1 MRNSSA
7 QFKRA
12 FSMKDGGMNGVNGLS
27 PLHNFVKAKQK
38 INSTFGD
45 IGKFLEDCNNFLS
58 ECKIADDN
66 NEDLKKFS
74 SEVSGFLAQVSSISE
89 VLARDQMKVA
99 FFGRTSNGKSTAVN
113 AMLQDKILPM
123 GIGHTTNCFLS
134 VHGSDLPDPYIL
146 TPDSNDK
153 RNIKSL
159 SQLAHAL
166 CDEKLEH
173 SSLVQVFWPKT
184 RCKMLSEDVV
194 LVDSPGIDVSPDLD
208 SWIDKHCLDADVFVL
223 VANAESTLMVT
234 EKNFFHKVS
243 QRLSRPNIF
252 ILNNRWDASASEPDT
267 MELVKNQHLQR
278 NISFLVD
285 ELKCVDR
292 AQAEDRVFFVSAKE
306 TLMTRMQKHQGMP
319 QEGGAIH
326 VEGFP
331 ARQLEFENFEQK
343 FEECI
348 SKSAIQTKFE
358 SHSVS
363 GLQIANMVKVI
374 MEQIVGCAFQQRTLL
389 EKTKKEQEDRLE
401 YVKEQLEVCTHDAKR
416 RIKDI
421 TAKVEGQVTEAMTE
435 EIGRLGLLVNE
446 FDHPFHPHP
455 GFLRTYKKELYSH
468 LESGLG
474 RNMTARCSNSQTQV
488 ICDAQKDMADRLR
501 GLLPP
506 ESPEVSLEPGAPA
519 LDFQTSYKLDVSSL
533 CSDFQEDIEFHFSLG
548 WQAILR
554 KFLAPHNASLAIALG
569 ANLQRNVQSIVPT
582 AQYNTQAQSA
592 EGRPVGSSQASSTRE
607 VMRRPDGD
615 EVAVAVIQGLAS
627 LTSRTGTL
635 VVIIGGLIWKTVG
648 WKFIALC
655 GGLYSGVYVI
665 ERLRWTNNA
674 KEKAFK
680 RQFVEYASEKLQL
693 VVSFTSANCSIQVQQ
708 ELTSSFVRLKSLVQR
723 AKETLEEDIIELCK
737 EITRLEKI
745 ENDAKIL
752 RNKASWFE
760 SELSQFITEFGLAKS
775 KI

>member
-1 MRNSSA
+1 MRNSS

-12 FSMKDGGMNGVNGLS
+12 LSLKDGEMNGVNGVS
-27 PLHNFVKAKQK
+27 PLRNFVKAKQK
-38 INSTFGD
+38 INSTFGH
-45 IGKFLEDCNNFLS
+45 IGKFLEDCNTFLLQC
-58 ECKIADDN
+58 EIADDSI
-66 NEDLKKFS
+66 EDVKNFS

-99 FFGRTSNGKSTAVN
+99 FFGRTSNGKSTTVN

-146 TPDSNDK
+146 TAGSNDK
-153 RNIKSL
+153 RNVKSL

-166 CDEKLEH
+166 CDDKLDH

-184 RCKMLSEDVV
+184 RCKLLSEDVV

-208 SWIDKHCLDADVFVL
+208 LWIDKHCLDADVFVL

-234 EKNFFHKVS
+234 EKNFFHKVN

-285 ELKCVDR
+285 ELKCVDQ
-292 AQAEDRVFFVSAKE
+292 AQAEDRVFFVSSKE
-306 TLMTRMQKHQGMP
+306 TLMTRMQKHKGMP

-326 VEGFP
+326 VEGFQ
-331 ARQLEFENFEQK
+331 ARQMEFENFERK

-358 SHSVS
+358 SHAVS
-363 GLQIANMVKVI
+363 GLKIANVVKDI
-374 MEQIVGCAFQQRTLL
+374 MEQVVGCAFQRRSRL
-389 EKTKKEQEDRLE
+389 EKAKKEQEDRLE
-401 YVKEQLEVCTHDAKR
+401 YVKEQLEICSHDAKR
-416 RIKDI
+416 RIKEI
-421 TAKVEGQVTEAMTE
+421 TSIVEGQVTDAMTE

-455 GFLRTYKKELYSH
+455 GFLKTYKKELYGH
-468 LESGLG
+468 LERGLG

-488 ICDAQKDMADRLR
+488 INDAQRDMADRLR
-501 GLLPP
+501 SLLPP
-506 ESPEVSLEPGAPA
+506 ESPEFLLEPAATA
-519 LDFQTSYKLDVSSL
+519 LDFQASYKLDVPSL
-533 CSDFQEDIEFHFSLG
+533 CIDFREDIEFHFSLG

-569 ANLQRNVQSIVPT
+569 ANLQRNVRSLVPT
-582 AQYNTQAQSA
+582 AQYSTQST
-592 EGRPVGSSQASSTRE
+592 EGRTATSSQVNSTCE
-607 VMRRPDGD
+607 MLRRPEGD
-615 EVAVAVIQGLAS
+615 EVAAAVMTGLAS

-635 VVIIGGLIWKTVG
+635 VVIAGGLIWKTVG

-655 GGLYSGVYVI
+655 AGLYSGVYVI
-665 ERLRWTNNA
+665 ERLRWNNGA

-680 RQFVEYASEKLQL
+680 KQFVEYATEKLHL

-708 ELTSSFVRLKSLVQR
+708 ELSSSFVKLKSLVQR
-723 AKETLEEDIIELCK
+723 AKESLEENIIELCK

-745 ENDAKIL
+745 ENEAKIL

-760 SELSQFITEFGLAKS
+760 SELSQFITEFGLAKC
-775 KI
+775 KM

>member
-1 MRNSSA
+1 
-7 QFKRA
+7 
-12 FSMKDGGMNGVNGLS
+12 MNGVNGVS
-27 PLHNFVKAKQK
+27 PLRNFVKAKQK
-38 INSTFGD
+38 INSTFGH
-45 IGKFLEDCNNFLS
+45 IGKFLEDCNTFLLQC
-58 ECKIADDN
+58 EIADDSI
-66 NEDLKKFS
+66 EDVKNFS

-99 FFGRTSNGKSTAVN
+99 FFGRTSNGKSTTVN

-146 TPDSNDK
+146 TAGSNDK
-153 RNIKSL
+153 RNVKSL

-166 CDEKLEH
+166 CDDKLEH

-184 RCKMLSEDVV
+184 RCKLLSEDVV

-234 EKNFFHKVS
+234 EKNFFHKVN

-285 ELKCVDR
+285 ELKCVDQ
-292 AQAEDRVFFVSAKE
+292 AQAEDRVFFVSSKE
-306 TLMTRMQKHQGMP
+306 TLMTRMQKHKGMP

-326 VEGFP
+326 VEGFQ
-331 ARQLEFENFEQK
+331 ARQMEFENFERK

-358 SHSVS
+358 SHAVS
-363 GLQIANMVKVI
+363 GLKIANVVKDI
-374 MEQIVGCAFQQRTLL
+374 MEQVVGCAFQRRSRL
-389 EKTKKEQEDRLE
+389 EKAKKEQEDRLE
-401 YVKEQLEVCTHDAKR
+401 YVKEQLEICSHDAKR
-416 RIKDI
+416 RIKEI
-421 TAKVEGQVTEAMTE
+421 TSIVEGQVTDAMTE

-455 GFLRTYKKELYSH
+455 GFLKTYKKELYGH
-468 LESGLG
+468 LERGLG

-488 ICDAQKDMADRLR
+488 INDAQRDMADRLR
-501 GLLPP
+501 SLLPP
-506 ESPEVSLEPGAPA
+506 ESPEFLLEPAATA
-519 LDFQTSYKLDVSSL
+519 LDFQASYKLDVPSL
-533 CSDFQEDIEFHFSLG
+533 CVDFREDIEFHFSLG

-569 ANLQRNVQSIVPT
+569 ANLQRNVRTLVPT
-582 AQYNTQAQSA
+582 AQYNTQST
-592 EGRPVGSSQASSTRE
+592 EGRTATSSQVNSTCE
-607 VMRRPDGD
+607 MLRRPEGD
-615 EVAVAVIQGLAS
+615 EVAAAVITGLAS

-635 VVIIGGLIWKTVG
+635 VVIAGGLIWKTVG

-655 GGLYSGVYVI
+655 AGLYSGVYVI
-665 ERLRWTNNA
+665 ERLRWNNSA

-680 RQFVEYASEKLQL
+680 KQFVEYATEKLHL

-708 ELTSSFVRLKSLVQR
+708 ELSSSFVKLKSLVQR
-723 AKETLEEDIIELCK
+723 AKESLEENIIELCK

-745 ENDAKIL
+745 ENEAKIL

-760 SELSQFITEFGLAKS
+760 SELSQFITEFGLAKC
-775 KI
+775 KM

>member
-1 MRNSSA
+1 MRNSS

-12 FSMKDGGMNGVNGLS
+12 LSLKDGEMNGVNGVS
-27 PLHNFVKAKQK
+27 PLRNFVKAKQK
-38 INSTFGD
+38 INSTFGH
-45 IGKFLEDCNNFLS
+45 IGKFLEDCNTFLLQC
-58 ECKIADDN
+58 EIADDSM
-66 NEDLKKFS
+66 EDVKNFS

-99 FFGRTSNGKSTAVN
+99 FFGRTSNGKSTTVN

-134 VHGSDLPDPYIL
+134 VHGSDQPDPYIL
-146 TPDSNDK
+146 TAGSNDK
-153 RNIKSL
+153 RNVKSL

-166 CDEKLEH
+166 CDDKLEH

-184 RCKMLSEDVV
+184 RCKLLSEDVV

-208 SWIDKHCLDADVFVL
+208 LWIDKHCLDADVFVL

-234 EKNFFHKVS
+234 EKNFFHKVN

-285 ELKCVDR
+285 ELKCVDQ
-292 AQAEDRVFFVSAKE
+292 AQAEDRVFFVSSKE
-306 TLMTRMQKHQGMP
+306 TLMTRMQKHKGMP

-326 VEGFP
+326 VEGFQ
-331 ARQLEFENFEQK
+331 ARQMEFENFERK

-358 SHSVS
+358 SHAVS
-363 GLQIANMVKVI
+363 GLKIANVVKDI
-374 MEQIVGCAFQQRTLL
+374 MEQVVGCAFQRRSRL
-389 EKTKKEQEDRLE
+389 EKAKKEQEDRLE
-401 YVKEQLEVCTHDAKR
+401 YVKEQLEICSHDAKR
-416 RIKDI
+416 RIKEI
-421 TAKVEGQVTEAMTE
+421 TSVVEGQVTDAMTE

-455 GFLRTYKKELYSH
+455 GFLKTYKKELYGH
-468 LESGLG
+468 LERGLG

-488 ICDAQKDMADRLR
+488 VNDAQRDMADRLR
-501 GLLPP
+501 SLLPP
-506 ESPEVSLEPGAPA
+506 ESPEFLLEPAATA
-519 LDFQTSYKLDVSSL
+519 LDFQASYKLDVPSL
-533 CSDFQEDIEFHFSLG
+533 CVDFREDIEFHFSLG

-569 ANLQRNVQSIVPT
+569 ANLQRNVRSLVPT
-582 AQYNTQAQSA
+582 AQYSTQST
-592 EGRPVGSSQASSTRE
+592 EGRTATSSQVNSTCE
-607 VMRRPDGD
+607 MLRRPEGD
-615 EVAVAVIQGLAS
+615 EVAAAVITGLAS
-627 LTSRTGTL
+627 VTSRTGTL
-635 VVIIGGLIWKTVG
+635 VVIAGGLIWKTVG

-655 GGLYSGVYVI
+655 AGLYSGVYVI
-665 ERLRWTNNA
+665 ERLRWNNGA

-680 RQFVEYASEKLQL
+680 KQFVEYATEKLHL

-708 ELTSSFVRLKSLVQR
+708 ELSSSFVKLKSLVQR
-723 AKETLEEDIIELCK
+723 AKESLEENIIELCK

-745 ENDAKIL
+745 ENEAKIL

-760 SELSQFITEFGLAKS
+760 SELSQFITEFGLAKC
-775 KI
+775 KM

>member
-1 MRNSSA
+1 MRNSS

-12 FSMKDGGMNGVNGLS
+12 LSLKDGEMNGVNGVS
-27 PLHNFVKAKQK
+27 PLRNFVKAKQK
-38 INSTFGD
+38 INSTFGH
-45 IGKFLEDCNNFLS
+45 IGKFLEDCNTFLLQC
-58 ECKIADDN
+58 EIADDSS
-66 NEDLKKFS
+66 EDVKNFS

-99 FFGRTSNGKSTAVN
+99 FFGRTSNGKSTTVN

-146 TPDSNDK
+146 TAGSNDK
-153 RNIKSL
+153 RNVKSL

-166 CDEKLEH
+166 CDDKLDH

-184 RCKMLSEDVV
+184 RCKLLSEDVV

-208 SWIDKHCLDADVFVL
+208 LWIDKHCLDADVFVL

-234 EKNFFHKVS
+234 EKNFFHKVN

-285 ELKCVDR
+285 ELKCVDQ
-292 AQAEDRVFFVSAKE
+292 AQAEDRVFFVSSKE
-306 TLMTRMQKHQGMP
+306 TLMTRMQKHKGMP

-326 VEGFP
+326 VEGFQ
-331 ARQLEFENFEQK
+331 ARQMEFENFERK

-358 SHSVS
+358 SHAVS
-363 GLQIANMVKVI
+363 GLKIANVVKDI
-374 MEQIVGCAFQQRTLL
+374 MEQVVGCAFQRRSRL
-389 EKTKKEQEDRLE
+389 EKAKKEQEDRLE
-401 YVKEQLEVCTHDAKR
+401 YVKEQLEICSHDAKR
-416 RIKDI
+416 RIKEI
-421 TAKVEGQVTEAMTE
+421 TSIVEGQVTDAMTE

-455 GFLRTYKKELYSH
+455 GFLKTYKKELYGH
-468 LESGLG
+468 LERGLG

-488 ICDAQKDMADRLR
+488 INDAQRDMADRLR
-501 GLLPP
+501 SLLPP
-506 ESPEVSLEPGAPA
+506 ESPEFLLEPTATA
-519 LDFQTSYKLDVSSL
+519 LDFQASYKLDVPSL
-533 CSDFQEDIEFHFSLG
+533 CIDFREDIEFHFSLG

-569 ANLQRNVQSIVPT
+569 ANLQRNVRSLVPT
-582 AQYNTQAQSA
+582 AQYSTQST
-592 EGRPVGSSQASSTRE
+592 EGRTATSSQVNSTCE
-607 VMRRPDGD
+607 MLRRPEGD
-615 EVAVAVIQGLAS
+615 EVAAAVITGLAS

-635 VVIIGGLIWKTVG
+635 VVIAGGLIWKTVG

-665 ERLRWTNNA
+665 ERLRWNNGA

-680 RQFVEYASEKLQL
+680 KQFVEYATEKLHL

-708 ELTSSFVRLKSLVQR
+708 ELSSSFVKLKSLVQR
-723 AKETLEEDIIELCK
+723 AKESLEENIIELCK

-745 ENDAKIL
+745 ENEAKIL

-760 SELSQFITEFGLAKS
+760 SELSQFITEFGLAKC
-775 KI
+775 KM

>member
-1 MRNSSA
+1 MRNSS

-12 FSMKDGGMNGVNGLS
+12 LSLKDGEMNGVNGVS
-27 PLHNFVKAKQK
+27 PLRNFVKAKQK
-38 INSTFGD
+38 INSAFGH
-45 IGKFLEDCNNFLS
+45 IGKFLEDCNTFLLQC
-58 ECKIADDN
+58 EIADDSI
-66 NEDLKKFS
+66 EDVKNFS

-99 FFGRTSNGKSTAVN
+99 FFGRTSNGKSTTVN

-146 TPDSNDK
+146 TAGSNDK
-153 RNIKSL
+153 RNVKSL

-166 CDEKLEH
+166 CDDKLEH

-184 RCKMLSEDVV
+184 RCKLLSEDVV

-208 SWIDKHCLDADVFVL
+208 LWIDKHCLDADVFVL

-234 EKNFFHKVS
+234 EKNFFHKVN

-285 ELKCVDR
+285 ELKCVDQ
-292 AQAEDRVFFVSAKE
+292 AQAEDRVFFVSSKE
-306 TLMTRMQKHQGMP
+306 TLMTRMQKHKGMP

-326 VEGFP
+326 VEGFQ
-331 ARQLEFENFEQK
+331 ARQMEFENFERK

-358 SHSVS
+358 SHAVS
-363 GLQIANMVKVI
+363 GLKIANVVKDI
-374 MEQIVGCAFQQRTLL
+374 MEQVVGCAFQRRSRL
-389 EKTKKEQEDRLE
+389 EKAKKEQEDRLE
-401 YVKEQLEVCTHDAKR
+401 YVKEQLEICSHDAKR
-416 RIKDI
+416 RIKEI
-421 TAKVEGQVTEAMTE
+421 TSIVEGQVTDAMTE

-455 GFLRTYKKELYSH
+455 GFLKTYKKELYGH
-468 LESGLG
+468 LERGLG

-488 ICDAQKDMADRLR
+488 INDAQRDMADRLQS
-501 GLLPP
+501 LLPP
-506 ESPEVSLEPGAPA
+506 ESPEFSLEPAATA
-519 LDFQTSYKLDVSSL
+519 LDFQASYKLDVPSL
-533 CSDFQEDIEFHFSLG
+533 CVDFREDIEFHFSLG

-569 ANLQRNVQSIVPT
+569 ANLQRNVRSLVPT
-582 AQYNTQAQSA
+582 AQYSTQST
-592 EGRPVGSSQASSTRE
+592 EGRTATSSQVNSTCE
-607 VMRRPDGD
+607 MLRRPEGD
-615 EVAVAVIQGLAS
+615 EVAAAVITGLAS
-627 LTSRTGTL
+627 VTSRTGTL
-635 VVIIGGLIWKTVG
+635 VVIAGGLIWKTVG

-655 GGLYSGVYVI
+655 AGLYSGVYVI
-665 ERLRWTNNA
+665 ERLRWNNGA

-680 RQFVEYASEKLQL
+680 KQFVEYATEKLHL

-708 ELTSSFVRLKSLVQR
+708 ELSSSFVKLKSLVQR
-723 AKETLEEDIIELCK
+723 AKESLEENIIELCK

-745 ENDAKIL
+745 ENEAKIL

-760 SELSQFITEFGLAKS
+760 SELSQFITEFGLAKC
-775 KI
+775 KM

>member
-1 MRNSSA
+1 MRNSS

-12 FSMKDGGMNGVNGLS
+12 LSLKDGEMNGVNGVS
-27 PLHNFVKAKQK
+27 PLRNFVKAKQK
-38 INSTFGD
+38 INSTFGH
-45 IGKFLEDCNNFLS
+45 IGKFLEDCNTFLLQC
-58 ECKIADDN
+58 EIADDSI
-66 NEDLKKFS
+66 EDVKNFS

-99 FFGRTSNGKSTAVN
+99 FFGRTSNGKSTTVN

-146 TPDSNDK
+146 TAGSNDK
-153 RNIKSL
+153 RNVKSL

-166 CDEKLEH
+166 CDDKLEH

-184 RCKMLSEDVV
+184 RCKLLSEDVV

-208 SWIDKHCLDADVFVL
+208 LWIDKHCLDADVFVL

-234 EKNFFHKVS
+234 EKNFFHKVN

-285 ELKCVDR
+285 ELKCVDQ
-292 AQAEDRVFFVSAKE
+292 AQAEDRVFFVSSKE
-306 TLMTRMQKHQGMP
+306 TLMTRMQKHKGMP

-326 VEGFP
+326 VEGFQ
-331 ARQLEFENFEQK
+331 ARQMEFENFERK

-358 SHSVS
+358 SHAVS
-363 GLQIANMVKVI
+363 GLKIANMVKDI
-374 MEQIVGCAFQQRTLL
+374 MEQVVGCAFQRRSRL
-389 EKTKKEQEDRLE
+389 EKAKKEQEDRLE
-401 YVKEQLEVCTHDAKR
+401 YVKEQLEICSHDAKR
-416 RIKDI
+416 RIKEI
-421 TAKVEGQVTEAMTE
+421 TSIVEGQVTDAMTE

-455 GFLRTYKKELYSH
+455 GFLKTYKKELYGH
-468 LESGLG
+468 LERGLG

-488 ICDAQKDMADRLR
+488 INDAQRDMADRLQS
-501 GLLPP
+501 LLPP
-506 ESPEVSLEPGAPA
+506 ESPEFSLEPAATA
-519 LDFQTSYKLDVSSL
+519 LDFQASYKLDVPSL
-533 CSDFQEDIEFHFSLG
+533 CVDFREDIEFHFSLG

-569 ANLQRNVQSIVPT
+569 ANLQRNVRSLVPT
-582 AQYNTQAQSA
+582 AQYSTQST
-592 EGRPVGSSQASSTRE
+592 EGRTATSSQVNSTCE
-607 VMRRPDGD
+607 MLRRPEGD
-615 EVAVAVIQGLAS
+615 EVAAAVITGLAS
-627 LTSRTGTL
+627 VTSRTGTL
-635 VVIIGGLIWKTVG
+635 VVIAGGLIWKTVG

-655 GGLYSGVYVI
+655 AGLYSGVYVI
-665 ERLRWTNNA
+665 ERLRWNNGA

-680 RQFVEYASEKLQL
+680 KQFVEYATEKLHL

-708 ELTSSFVRLKSLVQR
+708 ELSSSFVKLKSLVQR
-723 AKETLEEDIIELCK
+723 AKESLEENIIELCK

-745 ENDAKIL
+745 ENEAKIL

-760 SELSQFITEFGLAKS
+760 SELSQFITEFGLAKC
-775 KI
+775 KM

>member
-1 MRNSSA
+1 MRNSS

-12 FSMKDGGMNGVNGLS
+12 LSLKDGEMNGVNGVS
-27 PLHNFVKAKQK
+27 PLRKFVKAKQK
-38 INSTFGD
+38 INSTFGH
-45 IGKFLEDCNNFLS
+45 IGKFLEDCNTFLLQC
-58 ECKIADDN
+58 EIADDSM
-66 NEDLKKFS
+66 EDVKNFS

-99 FFGRTSNGKSTAVN
+99 FFGRTSNGKSTTVN

-134 VHGSDLPDPYIL
+134 VHGSDQPDPYIL
-146 TPDSNDK
+146 TAGSNDK
-153 RNIKSL
+153 RNVKSL

-166 CDEKLEH
+166 CDDKLEH

-184 RCKMLSEDVV
+184 RCKLLSEDVV

-208 SWIDKHCLDADVFVL
+208 LWIDKHCLDADVFVL

-234 EKNFFHKVS
+234 EKNFFHKVN

-285 ELKCVDR
+285 ELKCVVQ
-292 AQAEDRVFFVSAKE
+292 AQAEDRVFFVSSKE
-306 TLMTRMQKHQGMP
+306 TLMTRMQKHKGMP

-326 VEGFP
+326 VEGFQ
-331 ARQLEFENFEQK
+331 ARQMEFENFERK

-358 SHSVS
+358 SHAVS
-363 GLQIANMVKVI
+363 GLKIANVVKDI
-374 MEQIVGCAFQQRTLL
+374 MEQVVGCAFQRRSRL
-389 EKTKKEQEDRLE
+389 EKAKKEQEDRLE
-401 YVKEQLEVCTHDAKR
+401 YVKEQLEICSHDAKR
-416 RIKDI
+416 RIKEI
-421 TAKVEGQVTEAMTE
+421 TSVVEGQVTDAMTE

-455 GFLRTYKKELYSH
+455 GFLKTYKKELYGH
-468 LESGLG
+468 LERGLG

-488 ICDAQKDMADRLR
+488 VNDAQRDMADRLR
-501 GLLPP
+501 SLLPP
-506 ESPEVSLEPGAPA
+506 ESPEFLLEPAATA
-519 LDFQTSYKLDVSSL
+519 LDFQASYKLDVPSL
-533 CSDFQEDIEFHFSLG
+533 CVDFREDIEFHFSLG

-569 ANLQRNVQSIVPT
+569 ANLQRNVRSLVPT
-582 AQYNTQAQSA
+582 AQYSTQST
-592 EGRPVGSSQASSTRE
+592 EGRTATSSQVNSTCE
-607 VMRRPDGD
+607 MLRRPEGD
-615 EVAVAVIQGLAS
+615 EVAAAVITGLAS
-627 LTSRTGTL
+627 VTSRTGTL
-635 VVIIGGLIWKTVG
+635 VVIAGGLIWKTVG

-655 GGLYSGVYVI
+655 AGLYSGVYVI
-665 ERLRWTNNA
+665 ERLRWNNGA

-680 RQFVEYASEKLQL
+680 KQFVEYATEKLHL

-708 ELTSSFVRLKSLVQR
+708 ELSSSFVKLKSLVQR
-723 AKETLEEDIIELCK
+723 AKESLEENIIELCK

-745 ENDAKIL
+745 ENEAKIL

-760 SELSQFITEFGLAKS
+760 SELSQFITEFGLAKC
-775 KI
+775 KM

>member
-1 MRNSSA
+1 MRNSS

-12 FSMKDGGMNGVNGLS
+12 LSLKDGEMNGVNGVS
-27 PLHNFVKAKQK
+27 PLRNFVKAKQK
-38 INSTFGD
+38 INSTFGH
-45 IGKFLEDCNNFLS
+45 IGKFLEDCNTFLLQC
-58 ECKIADDN
+58 EIADDSI
-66 NEDLKKFS
+66 EDVKNFS

-99 FFGRTSNGKSTAVN
+99 FFGRTSNGKSTTVN

-146 TPDSNDK
+146 TAGSNDK
-153 RNIKSL
+153 RNVKSL

-166 CDEKLEH
+166 CDDKLEH

-184 RCKMLSEDVV
+184 RCKLLSEDVV

-208 SWIDKHCLDADVFVL
+208 LWIDKHCLDADVFVL

-234 EKNFFHKVS
+234 EKNFFHKVN

-285 ELKCVDR
+285 ELKCVDQ
-292 AQAEDRVFFVSAKE
+292 AQAEDRVFFVSSKE
-306 TLMTRMQKHQGMP
+306 TLMTRMQKHKGMP

-326 VEGFP
+326 VEGFQ
-331 ARQLEFENFEQK
+331 ARQMEFENFERK

-358 SHSVS
+358 SHAVS
-363 GLQIANMVKVI
+363 GLKIANVVKDI
-374 MEQIVGCAFQQRTLL
+374 MEQVVGCAFQRRSRL
-389 EKTKKEQEDRLE
+389 EKAKKEQEDRLE
-401 YVKEQLEVCTHDAKR
+401 YVKEQLEICSHDAKR
-416 RIKDI
+416 RIKEI
-421 TAKVEGQVTEAMTE
+421 TSIVEGQVTDAMTE

-446 FDHPFHPHP
+446 FEHPFHPHP
-455 GFLRTYKKELYSH
+455 GFLKTYKKELYGH
-468 LESGLG
+468 LERGLG

-488 ICDAQKDMADRLR
+488 INDAQRDMADRLQS
-501 GLLPP
+501 LLPP
-506 ESPEVSLEPGAPA
+506 ESPEFSLEPAATA
-519 LDFQTSYKLDVSSL
+519 LDFQASYKLDVPSL
-533 CSDFQEDIEFHFSLG
+533 CVDFREDIEFHFSLG

-569 ANLQRNVQSIVPT
+569 ANLQRNVRSLVPT
-582 AQYNTQAQSA
+582 AQYSTQST
-592 EGRPVGSSQASSTRE
+592 EGRTATSSQVNSTCE
-607 VMRRPDGD
+607 MLRRPEGD
-615 EVAVAVIQGLAS
+615 EVAAAVITGLAS
-627 LTSRTGTL
+627 VTSRTGTL
-635 VVIIGGLIWKTVG
+635 VVIAGGLIWKTVG

-655 GGLYSGVYVI
+655 AGLYSGVYVI
-665 ERLRWTNNA
+665 ERLRWNNGA

-680 RQFVEYASEKLQL
+680 KQFVEYATEKLHL

-708 ELTSSFVRLKSLVQR
+708 ELSSSFVKLKSLVQR
-723 AKETLEEDIIELCK
+723 AKESLEENIIELCK

-745 ENDAKIL
+745 ENEAKIL

-760 SELSQFITEFGLAKS
+760 SELSQFITEFGLAKC
-775 KI
+775 KM

>member
-1 MRNSSA
+1 MRNSS

-12 FSMKDGGMNGVNGLS
+12 LSLKDGEMNGVNGVS
-27 PLHNFVKAKQK
+27 PLRNFVKAKQK
-38 INSTFGD
+38 INSTFGH
-45 IGKFLEDCNNFLS
+45 IGKFLEDCNTFLLQC
-58 ECKIADDN
+58 EIADDSI
-66 NEDLKKFS
+66 EDVKNFS

-99 FFGRTSNGKSTAVN
+99 FFGRTSNGKSTTVN

-146 TPDSNDK
+146 TAGSNDK
-153 RNIKSL
+153 RNVKSL

-166 CDEKLEH
+166 CDDKLEH

-184 RCKMLSEDVV
+184 RCKLLSEDVV

-234 EKNFFHKVS
+234 EKNFFHKVN

-285 ELKCVDR
+285 ELKCVDQ
-292 AQAEDRVFFVSAKE
+292 AQAEDRVFFVSSKE
-306 TLMTRMQKHQGMP
+306 TLMTRMQKHKGMP

-326 VEGFP
+326 VEGFQ
-331 ARQLEFENFEQK
+331 ARQMEFENFERK

-358 SHSVS
+358 SHAVS
-363 GLQIANMVKVI
+363 GLKIANVVKDI
-374 MEQIVGCAFQQRTLL
+374 MEQVVGCAFQRRSRL
-389 EKTKKEQEDRLE
+389 EKAKKEQEDRLE
-401 YVKEQLEVCTHDAKR
+401 YVKEQLEICSHDAKR
-416 RIKDI
+416 RIKEI
-421 TAKVEGQVTEAMTE
+421 TSIVEGQVTDAMTE

-455 GFLRTYKKELYSH
+455 GFLKTYKKELYGH
-468 LESGLG
+468 LERGLG

-488 ICDAQKDMADRLR
+488 INDAQRDMADRLR
-501 GLLPP
+501 SLLPP
-506 ESPEVSLEPGAPA
+506 ESPEFLLEPAATA
-519 LDFQTSYKLDVSSL
+519 LDFQASYKLDVPSL
-533 CSDFQEDIEFHFSLG
+533 CVDFREDIEFHFSLG

-569 ANLQRNVQSIVPT
+569 ANLQRNVRTLVPT
-582 AQYNTQAQSA
+582 AQYNTQST
-592 EGRPVGSSQASSTRE
+592 EGRTATSSQVNSTCE
-607 VMRRPDGD
+607 MLRRPEGD
-615 EVAVAVIQGLAS
+615 EVAAAVITGLAS

-635 VVIIGGLIWKTVG
+635 VVIAGGLIWKTVG

-655 GGLYSGVYVI
+655 AGLYSGVYVI
-665 ERLRWTNNA
+665 ERLRWNNSA

-680 RQFVEYASEKLQL
+680 KQFVEYATEKLHL

-708 ELTSSFVRLKSLVQR
+708 ELSSSFVKLKSLVQR
-723 AKETLEEDIIELCK
+723 AKESLEENIIELCK

-745 ENDAKIL
+745 ENEAKIL

-760 SELSQFITEFGLAKS
+760 SELSQFITEFGLAKC
-775 KI
+775 KM

>member
-1 MRNSSA
+1 MRNSSS

-12 FSMKDGGMNGVNGLS
+12 KSLKDGEINGVNGES

-38 INSTFGD
+38 INAIFGD
-45 IGKFLEDCNNFLS
+45 IRKYLEDCNIFL
-58 ECKIADDN
+58 ADFRTADE
-66 NEDLKKFS
+66 NEQDIKKFS
-74 SEVSGFLAQVSSISE
+74 SEVSGYLAQVSSISE
-89 VLARDQMKVA
+89 VLLRDQMKVA
-99 FFGRTSNGKSTAVN
+99 FFGRTSNGKSTTVN

-146 TPDSNDK
+146 VPESDDK
-153 RNIKSL
+153 KNVKSL
-159 SQLAHAL
+159 GQLAHAL
-166 CDEKLEH
+166 CEEKLDA
-173 SSLVQVFWPKT
+173 SSLVQVFWPKS

-208 SWIDKHCLDADVFVL
+208 LWIDKHCLDADVFVL

-267 MELVKNQHLQR
+267 MELVKNQHLSR

-285 ELKCVDR
+285 ELKCVDKG
-292 AQAEDRVFFVSAKE
+292 QAEDRVFFVSAKE

-319 QEGGAIH
+319 QGGGAIH

-331 ARQLEFENFEQK
+331 ARQLEFENFERK

-358 SHSVS
+358 SHAVS
-363 GLQIANMVKVI
+363 GLKIANMVKVL
-374 MEQIVGCAFQQRTLL
+374 MEQIVGSAFQQRAKL
-389 EKTKKEQEDRLE
+389 EKAKKEQENRLE
-401 YVKEQLEVCTHDAKR
+401 YVKEQLEICTHDAKR
-416 RIKDI
+416 QIKEI
-421 TAKVEGQVTEAMTE
+421 TSKVEGQVTEAMTE

-455 GFLRTYKKELYSH
+455 GFLKTYKKELYNH
-468 LESGLG
+468 LEKGLG

-488 ICDAQKDMADRLR
+488 ICEAQREMADRLR
-501 GLLPP
+501 SLLPP
-506 ESPEVSLEPGAPA
+506 ETPEVSLEPGTPT
-519 LDFQTSYKLDVSSL
+519 LDFQASYKLDVPSL
-533 CSDFQEDIEFHFSLG
+533 CTDFQEDIEFHFSLG

-554 KFLAPHNASLAIALG
+554 KFLAPHNAGLAIALG
-569 ANLQRNVQSIVPT
+569 ANIQQNVQSLVPT
-582 AQYNTQAQSA
+582 TQPCSTEARA
-592 EGRPVGSSQASSTRE
+592 GTSSQASSTRD
-607 VMRRPDGD
+607 VMRRHEGD
-615 EVAVAVIQGLAS
+615 DVTLAVVQGLAS

-635 VVIIGGLIWKTVG
+635 VVIVGGLIWKTVG

-665 ERLRWTNNA
+665 ERVRWTNGA
-674 KEKAFK
+674 KEKNFK
-680 RQFVEYASEKLQL
+680 RQFVDYASEKLQL

-708 ELTSSFVRLKSLVQR
+708 ELTSTFAKLKSLVQR
-723 AKETLEEDIIELCK
+723 AKESLEENIIELYK

-745 ENDAKIL
+745 ENEAKIL

-760 SELSQFITEFGLAKS
+760 SELSQFITEFGLEKS

>member
-1 MRNSSA
+1 MRNSS

-12 FSMKDGGMNGVNGLS
+12 LSLKDGEMNGVNGVS
-27 PLHNFVKAKQK
+27 PLRNFVKAKQK
-38 INSTFGD
+38 INSTFGH
-45 IGKFLEDCNNFLS
+45 IGKFLEDCNTFLLQC
-58 ECKIADDN
+58 EIADDSI
-66 NEDLKKFS
+66 EDVKNFS

-99 FFGRTSNGKSTAVN
+99 FFGRTSNGKSTTVN

-146 TPDSNDK
+146 TAGSNDK
-153 RNIKSL
+153 RNVKSL

-166 CDEKLEH
+166 CDDKLEH

-184 RCKMLSEDVV
+184 RCKLLSEDVV

-208 SWIDKHCLDADVFVL
+208 LWIDKHCLDADVFVL

-234 EKNFFHKVS
+234 EKNFFHKVN

-285 ELKCVDR
+285 ELKCVDQ
-292 AQAEDRVFFVSAKE
+292 AQAEDRVFFVSSKE
-306 TLMTRMQKHQGMP
+306 TLMTRMQKHKGMP

-326 VEGFP
+326 VEGFQ
-331 ARQLEFENFEQK
+331 ARQMEFENFERK

-358 SHSVS
+358 SHAVS
-363 GLQIANMVKVI
+363 GLKIANVVKDI
-374 MEQIVGCAFQQRTLL
+374 MEQVVGCAFQRRSRL
-389 EKTKKEQEDRLE
+389 EKAKKEQEDRLE
-401 YVKEQLEVCTHDAKR
+401 YVKEQLEICSHDAKR
-416 RIKDI
+416 RIKEI
-421 TAKVEGQVTEAMTE
+421 TSVVEGQVTDAMTE

-455 GFLRTYKKELYSH
+455 GFLKTYKKELYGH
-468 LESGLG
+468 LERGLG

-488 ICDAQKDMADRLR
+488 INDAQRDMADRLQS
-501 GLLPP
+501 LLPP
-506 ESPEVSLEPGAPA
+506 ESPEFSLEPAATA
-519 LDFQTSYKLDVSSL
+519 LDFQASYKLDVPSL
-533 CSDFQEDIEFHFSLG
+533 CVDFREDIEFHFSLG

-569 ANLQRNVQSIVPT
+569 ANLQRNVRSLVPT
-582 AQYNTQAQSA
+582 AQYSTQST
-592 EGRPVGSSQASSTRE
+592 EGRTATSSQVNSTCE
-607 VMRRPDGD
+607 MLRRPEGD
-615 EVAVAVIQGLAS
+615 EVAAAVITGLAS

-635 VVIIGGLIWKTVG
+635 VVIAGGLIWKTVG

-655 GGLYSGVYVI
+655 AGLYSGVYVI
-665 ERLRWTNNA
+665 ERLRWNNGA

-680 RQFVEYASEKLQL
+680 KQFVEYATEKLHL

-708 ELTSSFVRLKSLVQR
+708 ELSSSFVKLKSLVQR
-723 AKETLEEDIIELCK
+723 AKESLEENIIELCK

-745 ENDAKIL
+745 ENEAKIL

-760 SELSQFITEFGLAKS
+760 SELSQFITEFGLAKC
-775 KI
+775 KM

>member
-1 MRNSSA
+1 MRNSS

-12 FSMKDGGMNGVNGLS
+12 LSLKDGEMNGVNGVS
-27 PLHNFVKAKQK
+27 PLRNFVKAKQK
-38 INSTFGD
+38 INSTFGH
-45 IGKFLEDCNNFLS
+45 IGKFLEDCNTFLLQC
-58 ECKIADDN
+58 EIADDSI
-66 NEDLKKFS
+66 EDVKNFS

-99 FFGRTSNGKSTAVN
+99 FFGRTSNGKSTTVN

-134 VHGSDLPDPYIL
+134 VHGSDLPDPYFL
-146 TPDSNDK
+146 TAGSNDK
-153 RNIKSL
+153 RNVKSL

-166 CDEKLEH
+166 CDDKLEH
-173 SSLVQVFWPKT
+173 SSLVQVYWPKT
-184 RCKMLSEDVV
+184 RCKLLSEDVV

-208 SWIDKHCLDADVFVL
+208 LWIDKHCLDADVFVL

-234 EKNFFHKVS
+234 EKNFFHKVN

-285 ELKCVDR
+285 ELKCVDQ
-292 AQAEDRVFFVSAKE
+292 AQAEDRVFFVSSKE
-306 TLMTRMQKHQGMP
+306 TLMTRMQKHKGMP

-326 VEGFP
+326 VEGFQ
-331 ARQLEFENFEQK
+331 ARQMEFENFERK

-358 SHSVS
+358 SHAVS
-363 GLQIANMVKVI
+363 GLKIANMVKDI
-374 MEQIVGCAFQQRTLL
+374 MEQVVGCAFQRRSRL
-389 EKTKKEQEDRLE
+389 EKAKKEQEDRLE
-401 YVKEQLEVCTHDAKR
+401 YVKEQLEICSHDAKR
-416 RIKDI
+416 RIKEI
-421 TAKVEGQVTEAMTE
+421 TSIVEGQVTDAMTE

-455 GFLRTYKKELYSH
+455 GFLKTYKKELYGH
-468 LESGLG
+468 LERGLG

-488 ICDAQKDMADRLR
+488 INDAQRDMADRLQS
-501 GLLPP
+501 LLPP
-506 ESPEVSLEPGAPA
+506 ESPEFSLEPAATA
-519 LDFQTSYKLDVSSL
+519 LDFQASYKLDVPSL
-533 CSDFQEDIEFHFSLG
+533 CVDFREDIEFHFSLG

-569 ANLQRNVQSIVPT
+569 ANLQRNVRSLVPT
-582 AQYNTQAQSA
+582 AQYSTQST
-592 EGRPVGSSQASSTRE
+592 EGRTATSSQVNSTCE
-607 VMRRPDGD
+607 MLRRPEGD
-615 EVAVAVIQGLAS
+615 EVAAAVITGLAS
-627 LTSRTGTL
+627 VTSRTGTL
-635 VVIIGGLIWKTVG
+635 VVIAGGLIWKTVG

-655 GGLYSGVYVI
+655 AGLYSGVYVI
-665 ERLRWTNNA
+665 ERLRWNNGA

-680 RQFVEYASEKLQL
+680 KQFVEYATEKLHL

-708 ELTSSFVRLKSLVQR
+708 ELSSSFVKLKSLVQR
-723 AKETLEEDIIELCK
+723 AKESLEENIIELCK

-745 ENDAKIL
+745 ENEAKIL

-760 SELSQFITEFGLAKS
+760 SELSQFITEFGLAKC
-775 KI
+775 KM